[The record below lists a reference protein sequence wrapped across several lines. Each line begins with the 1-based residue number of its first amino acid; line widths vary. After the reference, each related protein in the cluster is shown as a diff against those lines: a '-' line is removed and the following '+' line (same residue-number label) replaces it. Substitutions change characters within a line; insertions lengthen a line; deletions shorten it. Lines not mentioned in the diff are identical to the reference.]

1 MIRTLLLRY
10 QREIAA
16 TLALTLFLSIVAFAA
31 PAFYTLDNLRDL
43 GLNLLPV
50 LTASIGMTLVIL
62 TGQIDISIG
71 AQFAVYSVATGLLSK
86 AGIPTLFILPIIALL
101 GAILGAVNGGLVA
114 KLKIP
119 SIVATLAMMVALRD
133 GLRWATEGQWV
144 QGLPRSFQ
152 WFGLNQSFGQAL
164 IAAIVLLIFLS
175 FLWGLRNLS
184 AGRALYAVGSDAEA
198 ARLAGISSSQ
208 ILMGAFMAL
217 GALTAIAATLNS
229 ARFSEIQGNAGV
241 GLELKAIAAVVV
253 GGVSINGGRGTLFGA
268 LIGVL
273 LLGVVGA
280 ALTFLGVNP
289 FWEKAIQGAIILT
302 AIVSDAIITRTHSY
316 GAIQFARH

>member
-1 MIRTLLLRY
+1 MIRTFFVRY

-16 TLALTLFLSIVAFAA
+16 ALALTLLLSVVAVAA

-43 GLNLLPV
+43 GLNLLPI
-50 LTASIGMTLVIL
+50 LTAAIGMTLVIL

-71 AQFAVYSVATGLLSK
+71 AQFAVCSVATGLLSK
-86 AGIPTLFILPIIALL
+86 VGVPTLVILPMIAFLGGL
-101 GAILGAVNGGLVA
+101 IGAINGGLVA

-133 GLRWATEGQWV
+133 GLRWMTEGQWV
-144 QGLPRSFQ
+144 QGLPRTFQ
-152 WFGLNQSFGQAL
+152 WFGLRQPIGQAL
-164 IAAIVLLIFLS
+164 IAAIVLSIFCF
-175 FLWGLRNLS
+175 FLWGLKHLS
-184 AGRALYAVGSDAEA
+184 AGRAIYAVGSDAEA
-198 ARLAGISSSQ
+198 ARLAGISSERVLLGVF
-208 ILMGAFMAL
+208 IAL

-229 ARFSEIQGNAGV
+229 ARFSEVQGNAGT
-241 GLELKAIAAVVV
+241 GLELRAIAAVVV
-253 GGVSINGGRGTLFGA
+253 GGVSINGGRGTLIGT
-268 LIGVL
+268 LIGVA
-273 LLGVVGA
+273 LLGVIGA

-302 AIVSDAIITRTHSY
+302 AIASDAIISRTQTY